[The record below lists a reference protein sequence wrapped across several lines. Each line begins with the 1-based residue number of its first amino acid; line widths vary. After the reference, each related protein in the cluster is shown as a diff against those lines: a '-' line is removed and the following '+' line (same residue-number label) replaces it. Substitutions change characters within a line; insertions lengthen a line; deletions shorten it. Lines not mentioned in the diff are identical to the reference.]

1 MSRAFSI
8 LRGTLVVGA
17 LVLLSACGNFRVAYE
32 PVSQGAASTWSL
44 AAVRVAAPATL
55 VIHDSDNDEMIPRAD
70 VVWHGTTDPERLA
83 GAVAIVKA
91 GITEGAR
98 ALPGRRKVVIEATL
112 TRFHALTD
120 TAYYHAPAGTG
131 VYSVSFVATVRDART
146 GEVLAGPQPI
156 EADLPAP
163 VLADGGVPADK
174 AAVVAMQRGSIT
186 RHVAAVVRGWLGL
199 GADPRGSFA
208 RLGASRPAA
217 PASGPLGGGLG
228 Y

>member
-1 MSRAFSI
+1 MSHAFSSA
-8 LRGTLVVGA
+8 RRA
-17 LVLLSACGNFRVAYE
+17 LVLGALLLVAGCGSFRVAYE
-32 PVSQGAASTWSL
+32 PVAQGAAQGWSL

-55 VIHDSDNDEMIPRAD
+55 VINDRNTMVPDAD
-70 VVWHGTTDPERLA
+70 VVWHGNSGPERLA

-91 GITEGAR
+91 GIAEGAG

-120 TAYYHAPAGTG
+120 TAYYRAPAGTG
-131 VYSVSFVATVRDART
+131 VYSVGFVATVRDART

-174 AAVVAMQRGSIT
+174 AGVIAMQRSSIT

-199 GADPRGSFA
+199 GADLRGGFG
-208 RLGASRPAA
+208 RLGA
-217 PASGPLGGGLG
+217 
-228 Y
+228 

>member
-32 PVSQGAASTWSL
+32 PVAQGAAADWSL

-55 VIHDSDNDEMIPRAD
+55 VINDGDDMIPNAD
-70 VVWHGTTDPERLA
+70 VVWHGSTNPERLA
-83 GAVAIVKA
+83 GAVGIVKA

-120 TAYYHAPAGTG
+120 TAYYRAPAGTG
-131 VYSVSFVATVRDART
+131 VYSVGFVATVRDART

-174 AAVVAMQRGSIT
+174 AAVIAMQRDAIT

-199 GADPRGSFA
+199 GTDPRGSFG
-208 RLGASRPAA
+208 RLGA
-217 PASGPLGGGLG
+217 
-228 Y
+228 